1 MKKAVDVE
9 ILGQRFTVKSD
20 AEETHVRRVADY
32 VDEKMQEISKGA
44 RSTGQFHV
52 AMLAALNIADE
63 YQQLKEKYEAI
74 HQRLSH
80 LSKRLSNTLTEEG

>member
-1 MKKAVDVE
+1 MKKSVDVE

-32 VDEKMQEISKGA
+32 VDEKMQEVSRGA
-44 RSTGQFHV
+44 RSTGQFQV
-52 AMLAALNIADE
+52 AMMAALNIADE
-63 YQQLKEKYEAI
+63 YQRLKERYEAV
-74 HQRLSH
+74 HQRVSQ